1 MFGLVGFLYA
11 HAVNV
16 EAIGGYL
23 TRATRV
29 ELGDAARKSLHT
41 LKHRFAY
48 AFALG
53 AFDVLLNELGA
64 AAHDVVQTDLLES
77 GMHFPT
83 EPVKFFDDARSCT
96 EFSPAQFRDLMQ
108 FTPQSN
114 SIINVVHDS

>member
-1 MFGLVGFLYA
+1 MFGLVSFLNA
-11 HAVNV
+11 HAVDV
-16 EAIGGYL
+16 KAIGGYR
-23 TRATRV
+23 TRTPRV
-29 ELGDAARKSLHT
+29 ELGDAAGKTLHA
-41 LKHRFAY
+41 LKHGFAY
-48 AFALG
+48 AFALC

-114 SIINVVHDS
+114 SIFNVVHDS